1 MSQDFQLLCRDGSRA
16 DVTEWRRCNL
26 ARVPAHA
33 VVIRNDMH
41 GGLIFQL
48 LNEGQVRRNVVP
60 WELPGSTG
68 PSVGA
73 LRAKVWRNSTQDRPE
88 GTSSQ
93 GSVKGTS
100 QGGRDGG

>member
-16 DVTEWRRCNL
+16 DVTEWRQCNL

-33 VVIRNDMH
+33 VVVRNDMH

-60 WELPGSTG
+60 
-68 PSVGA
+68 
-73 LRAKVWRNSTQDRPE
+73 
-88 GTSSQ
+88 
-93 GSVKGTS
+93 
-100 QGGRDGG
+100 